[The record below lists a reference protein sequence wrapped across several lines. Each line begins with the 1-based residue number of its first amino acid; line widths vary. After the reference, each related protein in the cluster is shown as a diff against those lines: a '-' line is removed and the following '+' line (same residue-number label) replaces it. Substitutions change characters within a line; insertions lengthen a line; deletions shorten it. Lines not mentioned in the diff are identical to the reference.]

1 MRWKTSNINIGKG
14 IKDINMTT
22 LTKLEMKQLHQLAS
36 DLQAIVDSTK
46 MNSDNIDDFI
56 FDEVEIKTEE
66 PDLLKAVVDHLKL
79 VGEKVEGMQTSMDLI
94 MDHFLSNSK

>member
-36 DLQAIVDSTK
+36 DLQVIVDSYK
-46 MNSDNIDDFI
+46 MKSDSLADFI
-56 FDEVEIKTEE
+56 FDQGFKTND
-66 PDLLKAVVDHLKL
+66 PDLLKDVVDHLKL
-79 VGEKVEGMQTSMDLI
+79 VGGKIEDMQASMDLI
-94 MDHFLSNSK
+94 MDHFKSK